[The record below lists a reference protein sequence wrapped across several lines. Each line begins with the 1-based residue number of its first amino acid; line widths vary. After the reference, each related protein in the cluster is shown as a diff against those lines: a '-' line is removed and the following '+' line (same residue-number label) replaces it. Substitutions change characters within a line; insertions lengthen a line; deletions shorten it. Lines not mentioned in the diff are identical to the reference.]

1 MTAFQNARSVV
12 LNVPSASGSDA
23 LKERL
28 LLAAGQL
35 PLAEAR
41 AKRTEILQRSRRG
54 RLLLRIERAERIA
67 TDAFASEDES
77 EPSNDTDA
85 GGQR

>member
-1 MTAFQNARSVV
+1 MTAFQNASSVV

-28 LLAAGQL
+28 LRAEQVATG

-41 AKRTEILQRSRRG
+41 RRRTEISQRSRRG
-54 RLLLRIERAERIA
+54 RLLLRIECAERSAYGTIG
-67 TDAFASEDES
+67 SG
-77 EPSNDTDA
+77 SNP
-85 GGQR
+85 